1 MRMTTTTLEGLTEQE
16 SAELQ
21 WAYQHLEHP
30 SLAAR
35 LSDVLASPIEEGLAL
50 LPKKWRKRVERSAMA
65 SIHQAL
71 KLAIGSMDVI
81 APAKSHNLL
90 HKLAATGMGAAS
102 GFFGPLTLLAE
113 LPVTTTLILRS
124 IADVAHAEGED
135 LRQAEARIA
144 CVQVFALGGRTKD
157 DDAAELGYYGMR
169 ITLGLYFERGIV
181 DYVANNT
188 QGPHIPALIEF
199 VQAVAARFGVVISNK
214 TAAQMVPVAGAF
226 SAGLMNLIFM
236 NHYQDVARGHFII
249 RRLERTHG
257 IEKVRQAYEAL
268 MRTGEDT
275 ADYSPVDGW

>member
-1 MRMTTTTLEGLTEQE
+1 MTETTLDGLTEQE
-16 SAELQ
+16 SAELR
-21 WAYQHLEHP
+21 WAYCHLEHP

-50 LPKKWRKRVERSAMA
+50 LPKRWRKRVERAAMT

-71 KLAIGSMDVI
+71 KLAVGSMDLI
-81 APAKSHNLL
+81 APSESHNLL
-90 HKLAATGMGAAS
+90 HKLAATGIGAVS

-124 IADVAHAEGED
+124 IADIAHAEGED
-135 LRQAEARIA
+135 LSQPEARIA

-169 ITLGLYFERGIV
+169 ITLGFYFERDII
-181 DYVANNT
+181 DYVTNSR
-188 QGPHIPALIEF
+188 GPHIPALIEF
-199 VQAVAARFGVVISNK
+199 VRAIAARFGVVISNK
-214 TAAQMVPVAGAF
+214 TAVRMVPVAGAV
-226 SAGLMNLIFM
+226 SAGLMNLIFI

-257 IEKVRQAYEAL
+257 IEKIKAAYVSLMEAE
-268 MRTGEDT
+268 TA